1 MLASYN
7 KFRDFCGEI
16 LTHLALVVVRVHPG
30 TGVGRQEGGKK
41 FLAHDAGVDLLQL
54 RGLKRNQGLKDWA
67 AFNKKNILPLGYIT
81 TSYDV

>member
-1 MLASYN
+1 M
-7 KFRDFCGEI
+7 DFYGEI

>member
-30 TGVGRQEGGKK
+30 TGVGRQEGGEK
-41 FLAHDAGVDLLQL
+41 FLAHDAGVDLL
-54 RGLKRNQGLKDWA
+54 
-67 AFNKKNILPLGYIT
+67 
-81 TSYDV
+81 